1 MIQLQWHFVR
11 YGGILFGNFV
21 RILAEAIFAEAILT
35 AFPFGFSVHCCLQP
49 SCSWFGLSVT
59 VVFDN
64 HFESAQLLILH
75 SAVADLSVGLIASH
89 FHCISFRF

>member
-11 YGGILFGNFV
+11 YSGILFGNIV

-35 AFPFGFSVHCCLQP
+35 AFGFSVHCCLQP

-64 HFESAQLLILH
+64 HFESAQLLILL
-75 SAVADLSVGLIASH
+75 SAVADLSVGLIASR